1 MPEQVDPPY
10 LGSIPIDLNRP
21 VFRVSENFPLWG
33 GLMIFGLLGTVLMFF
48 VVRDLENQTARSD
61 FTAVAEQRLVLLD
74 SSIQRSV
81 DHLLAVGAYFDAT
94 SSISRTQFK
103 NLTSPILDL
112 QQSLQALSWDPVVT
126 PDEVKKLVAFTQYE
140 GFKDFNIYELGADKN
155 KKNIAP
161 RSEYFPVWFIEPF
174 KGNEKAFGFDLGS
187 NPARMIA
194 LEMARKQGRP
204 IATSRITL
212 VQDTTQQFGFLL
224 FRPVYVNAI
233 SVGIPIAPGIAA
245 PQEVGRLKGFISGVF
260 RIGRMIETP
269 DQNKDKSAKP
279 MQIYLFDQYGKPGE
293 QLLYPQESIFDSED
307 KLPEIS
313 IKRTIQVGGRTWIA
327 AAMPAG
333 NAYAVERTASWLIA
347 MSGLL
352 LTLLGTALQR
362 QTAGKAKSIKE
373 IVTERTRALQ
383 DSEQRLMQANQKA
396 EEASRMKTVFLASMS
411 HEFRTPMNAVIGL
424 LHVLSRTPLDESQR
438 DYVSK
443 ISGAAKR
450 LLRLIEDI
458 LDVSRIEAG
467 KLSIEQSQFKIE
479 TVFRDVL
486 VAVSPKLNNSHVEL
500 IFDIDPE
507 LPFQLIGDAMRLT
520 QVMVNLVDN
529 AAKFTSEGQ
538 IIVSVRAEIVA
549 ERRMY
554 LHVSVKDSGVGMQQ
568 EECDRLF
575 QPFVQAESMNRKKFG
590 GTGLGLAIC
599 RQLVELMGGE
609 IHATSI
615 LGEGS
620 HFQFSIPL
628 GVFDAQ
634 VLCAPSPEL
643 LAQSVLLLESHELA
657 GESLERLLKAMGAKV
672 TRVTSNNLARAALEV
687 FDGSLMLIAE
697 SFPEA
702 DSLIKL
708 AFTKV
713 HLRSILL
720 SPPGASARDSY
731 KHFEKPLL
739 PHTIHEIFGSNQKK
753 SQAFIAEPVPQFI
766 QQVGKAQ
773 EEDFAHQETSYKNLI
788 TSSVASISPEFISQ
802 LRALKAL
809 LIAGD
814 PHAEECAREL
824 KQMASGTGLDKFA
837 NSLLIQCN
845 NYDFKKALATLAEV
859 LPPEKLKEDEY

>member
-1 MPEQVDPPY
+1 MPEQVDHPY
-10 LGSIPIDLNRP
+10 LGSIPLDLNRP
-21 VFRVSENFPLWG
+21 KSRVSENFPLWG
-33 GLMIFGLLGTVLMFF
+33 GLMILGLLGTVLIFF
-48 VVRDLENQTARSD
+48 VVRNLEDQTARSD
-61 FTAVAEQRLVLLD
+61 FATVAEQRLVLID

-81 DHLLAVGAYFDAT
+81 DTVLAVGAYFDAT

-103 NLTSPILDL
+103 NLTSPILDRHP
-112 QQSLQALSWDPVVT
+112 SLQALAWDPALIPT
-126 PDEVKKLVAFTQYE
+126 EVKKLEAFTQRE
-140 GFKDFNIYELGADKN
+140 GFQDFNIFELGADKN
-155 KKNIAP
+155 KQALSP
-161 RSEYFPVWFIEPF
+161 RSEYFPVWFIEPY
-174 KGNEKAFGFDLGS
+174 KGNEKALGFDLGS
-187 NPARMIA
+187 NPARMTA
-194 LEMARKQGRP
+194 LEAARKQGRP

-212 VQDTTQQFGFLL
+212 VQETTKQFGFLL

-233 SVGIPIAPGIAA
+233 SVGAPIAPGIAA
-245 PQEVGRLKGFISGVF
+245 PADIGHLKGFISGVF
-260 RIGRMIETP
+260 RIGRMIEIQ

-293 QLLYPQESIFDSED
+293 QLLYPQDGIVDSED

-313 IKRTIQVGGRTWIA
+313 IKRTIQVGGRTWIVA
-327 AAMPAG
+327 AIPAG
-333 NAYAVERTASWLIA
+333 NAYAVDRTTSWLMA
-347 MSGLL
+347 LAGLL
-352 LTLLGTALQR
+352 LTVLGTALQR
-362 QTAGKAKSIKE
+362 QTAGKEKSIRE
-373 IVTERTRALQ
+373 TVAERTQALQ

-396 EEASRMKTVFLASMS
+396 EEASQMKTVFLASMS
-411 HEFRTPMNAVIGL
+411 HEFRTPMNAVLGL
-424 LHVLSRTPLDESQR
+424 LHVLSRTPLDESQK

-486 VAVSPKLNNSHVEL
+486 VAVSPKMSNSHVEL
-500 IFDIDPE
+500 IFDIDPG
-507 LPFQLIGDAMRLT
+507 LPAQLIGDAMRLT

-538 IIVSVRAEIVA
+538 IIVSVRVEMVA

-609 IHATSI
+609 IQATSV

-620 HFQFSIPL
+620 HFQFYIPL

-634 VLCAPSPEL
+634 VLCAQSPEL

-657 GESLERLLKAMGAKV
+657 GESLERLLKVMGAKV
-672 TRVTSNNLARAALEV
+672 TRVNSDQLARAAIEV

-697 SFPEA
+697 GFPEA
-702 DSLIKL
+702 DSLIKF
-708 AFTKV
+708 AFTKT
-713 HLRSILL
+713 HMRSILL

-739 PHTIHEIFGSNQKK
+739 PHTIHEIFGSKQKNA
-753 SQAFIAEPVPQFI
+753 QDLIAKPASPSTQRL
-766 QQVGKAQ
+766 GKGQ
-773 EEDFAHQETSYKNLI
+773 EEDFTIQETSNENLLGP
-788 TSSVASISPEFISQ
+788 SVESMGPEFISQ

-814 PHAEECAREL
+814 PQAEECAREL
-824 KQMASGTGLDKFA
+824 KRMASGTELDKFA

-845 NYDFKKALATLAEV
+845 NYDFKKAITSLAKV
-859 LPPEKLKEDEY
+859 LPPEELKEDED